1 MSTQPG
7 LVLLY
12 NAVLQGLHKHI
23 SRSSL
28 CETSVGFCGRRNL
41 EKKGGTYIFDGTAG
55 FDIVVEGHPL
65 LVVGVLPW
73 AEDVLETL
81 VVGFLIDDPHAAL
94 HSDGAAAVEVCV
106 QVSAVAAAVVAATLE
121 FLLIKKCDLWK
132 TYAFNKP
139 KRRKSL

>member
-1 MSTQPG
+1 MLSCRDCTNTFPEA
-7 LVLLY
+7 VYVKPLLDF
-12 NAVLQGLHKHI
+12 VVEG
-23 SRSSL
+23 
-28 CETSVGFCGRRNL
+28 TW
-41 EKKGGTYIFDGTAG
+41 EKKGGTYIFDSTAG

-121 FLLIKKCDLWK
+121 FLLLKKCDLWK
-132 TYAFNKP
+132 TYTFNKP
-139 KRRKSL
+139 MRRKSL

>member
-1 MSTQPG
+1 MLSCRDCTNTFPEA
-7 LVLLY
+7 VYVKPLLDF
-12 NAVLQGLHKHI
+12 VV
-23 SRSSL
+23 
-28 CETSVGFCGRRNL
+28 E
-41 EKKGGTYIFDGTAG
+41 GTYIFDGTAG

-65 LVVGVLPW
+65 LVVGILPW

-106 QVSAVAAAVVAATLE
+106 QVGAVAAAVVAATLE
-121 FLLIKKCDLWK
+121 FLLLKKCDLWK

-139 KRRKSL
+139 ERRKSL